1 MFWKPHKS
9 KEHYFLYRNCTQLFS
24 STPKKIWDRS
34 KTKFV
39 LKKELK
45 IKKEALQKYKSE
57 INDFPHPRSIE
68 ALDVI
73 AKKWG
78 TVSGFKSAEAF
89 YLVRELNN

>member
-1 MFWKPHKS
+1 M
-9 KEHYFLYRNCTQLFS
+9 EN
-24 STPKKIWDRS
+24 
-34 KTKFV
+34 
-39 LKKELK
+39 LKQY
-45 IKKEALQKYKSE
+45 ISE

>member
-1 MFWKPHKS
+1 M
-9 KEHYFLYRNCTQLFS
+9 YLLFQA
-24 STPKKIWDRS
+24 STFTGQNPFK
-34 KTKFV
+34 
-39 LKKELK
+39 K